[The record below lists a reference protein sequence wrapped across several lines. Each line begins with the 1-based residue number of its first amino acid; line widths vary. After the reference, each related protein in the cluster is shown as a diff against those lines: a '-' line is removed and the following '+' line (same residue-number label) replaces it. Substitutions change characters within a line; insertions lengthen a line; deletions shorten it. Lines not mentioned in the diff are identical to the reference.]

1 MGPIVA
7 RHRFAWNVSRPEIY
21 LASYDGRRG
30 SMLYHQAAYI
40 GVIGYFLLYAVGNLN
55 GGENAVAH
63 IGNAVGRERDYSF
76 ERPSSRGRS
85 TNRPTRSPPVLQ
97 ALCPDIHG
105 P

>member
-1 MGPIVA
+1 
-7 RHRFAWNVSRPEIY
+7 
-21 LASYDGRRG
+21 
-30 SMLYHQAAYI
+30 MLYHQAAYI
-40 GVIGYFLLYAVGNLN
+40 GVIGVFLLYAVGNLN
-55 GGENAVAH
+55 GG
-63 IGNAVGRERDYSF
+63 GRGSPHRQRRDYSF